1 MELLVLL
8 STCLH
13 QGVPRSG
20 RVSGLQK
27 MEGLCKLR
35 VCACRAQMQAL
46 WPSCNNRA
54 FKGEKY
60 SPKLKKKY
68 CRSKQTPKLIK
79 QVVNVIGMLG
89 LVLLTSEREME
100 ELVQVHAALWKCWR
114 LPGKCPGSRLR
125 WGKEALRCSDNC
137 NVDGPSGVFC
147 ALPAPESPP
156 LRAARCLGEVISWA
170 GASVSS
176 KMC

>member
-13 QGVPRSG
+13 RGVPRSG

-68 CRSKQTPKLIK
+68 CRSKQTSKLIK

-89 LVLLTSEREME
+89 LVPLTRKEKWRSWCKCIRLSGNAGDCRGNAQVPACAGER
-100 ELVQVHAALWKCWR
+100 K
-114 LPGKCPGSRLR
+114 
-125 WGKEALRCSDNC
+125 
-137 NVDGPSGVFC
+137 PSGVGTTLQC
-147 ALPAPESPP
+147 RWP
-156 LRAARCLGEVISWA
+156 LRGLLC
-170 GASVSS
+170 AS
-176 KMC
+176 CT

>member
-13 QGVPRSG
+13 RGVPRSG

-35 VCACRAQMQAL
+35 VCVCRAQMQAL
-46 WPSCNNRA
+46 WPSCNNRT

-79 QVVNVIGMLG
+79 QVVKVIGMLG
-89 LVLLTSEREME
+89 LVPLTNEREME
-100 ELVQVHAALWKCWR
+100 ELVQAQR
-114 LPGKCPGSRLR
+114 LSGNAGDCRGNAQVPACAGERK
-125 WGKEALRCSDNC
+125 
-137 NVDGPSGVFC
+137 PSGVVTTLRC
-147 ALPAPESPP
+147 RRP
-156 LRAARCLGEVISWA
+156 LRGLLC
-170 GASVSS
+170 AS
-176 KMC
+176 CT